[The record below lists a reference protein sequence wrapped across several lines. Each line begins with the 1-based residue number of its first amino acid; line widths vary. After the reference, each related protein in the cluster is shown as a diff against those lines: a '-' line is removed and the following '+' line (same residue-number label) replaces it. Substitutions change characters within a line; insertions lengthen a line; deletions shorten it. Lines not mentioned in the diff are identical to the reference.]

1 MKTTKEYIELLRTYY
16 QNNADK
22 YGIAR
27 MGIFGSVAR
36 GEQNSDSDID
46 IVYEGEANIL
56 IRSRIKQEL
65 EALFD
70 CKVDVIRLRKALH
83 DSLFGDT
90 ISKDI
95 IYV

>member
-1 MKTTKEYIELLRTYY
+1 MKTTKEYIELLRTYF
-16 QNNADK
+16 QDNAGK
-22 YGIAR
+22 YGIVR

-36 GEQNSDSDID
+36 GEQNPDSDID
-46 IVYEGEANIL
+46 IFYEGEANIL
-56 IRSRIKQEL
+56 IRSRIKQDL
-65 EALFD
+65 EALFG
-70 CKVDVIRLRKALH
+70 CKVDVVRLRKALH

>member
-1 MKTTKEYIELLRTYY
+1 MKTTKEYIELLRTYF
-16 QNNADK
+16 QDNAGK
-22 YGIAR
+22 YGIVR

-36 GEQNSDSDID
+36 GEQNPDSDID
-46 IVYEGEANIL
+46 IFYEGEANIL
-56 IRSRIKQEL
+56 IRSRIKQDL
-65 EALFD
+65 EALFE
-70 CKVDVIRLRKALH
+70 CKVDVVRLRKALH